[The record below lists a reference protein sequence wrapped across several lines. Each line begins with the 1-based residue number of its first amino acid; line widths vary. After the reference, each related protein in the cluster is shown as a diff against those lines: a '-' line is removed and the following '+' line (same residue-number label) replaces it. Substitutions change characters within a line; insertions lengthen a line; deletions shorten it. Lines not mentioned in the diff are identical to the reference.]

1 MSRINENKFHLKEE
15 HIKLLKHSNITYND
29 HMYSGAA
36 GIDMKRPYGNMDLY
50 ADIAEIL
57 DWELFESIDEGKILS
72 RKQCEEAERFHREIE
87 TALQIVLCTQSFIPG
102 IYESESYN
110 YDSWKL
116 VEADVDSDHSD
127 LEMVKI
133 TLKKYFGNFH
143 EIQSGEYTYLQPYRK
158 GDMDGHLYVE
168 GYGMVPLE
176 NPGQLTD
183 FMEFH
188 NGKIISY

>member
-1 MSRINENKFHLKEE
+1 MSRISENKFHLKEE
-15 HIKLLKHSNITYND
+15 HIKLLKRSHITYND

-36 GIDMKRPYGNMDLY
+36 GIDMKRPYGNKDLY
-50 ADIAEIL
+50 GDIAEIL
-57 DWELFESIDEGKILS
+57 GWELFESMDGEKILS
-72 RKQCEEAERFHREIE
+72 KKQGEEAERLHQEIE

-102 IYESESYN
+102 IYEKKPYD

-116 VEADVDSDHSD
+116 VKADAASDHSD
-127 LEMVKI
+127 LEMCRI

-176 NPGQLTD
+176 KPEQLTD

-188 NGKIISY
+188 NGKIASY